1 MLRNS
6 ADLKISSKCHG
17 ICTVFVIMKDKSDQE
32 KALKKIILSELDNP
46 Y

>member
-17 ICTVFVIMKDKSDQE
+17 ICTVFAIMKDKSDQE
-32 KALKKIILSELDNP
+32 EALKKNHP
-46 Y
+46 FRT